1 LKEGFGAA
9 EADAAARALR
19 EARVEAERMVL
30 ATRAALAADGEL
42 LDAAER
48 ASIHALL
55 AETEAAALSSDHHAI
70 DDAVK
75 ALADGTE
82 AFAGARM
89 NRSIRD
95 ALAGRSI
102 EDV

>member
-1 LKEGFGAA
+1 
-9 EADAAARALR
+9 
-19 EARVEAERMVL
+19 MVL

-55 AETEAAALSSDHHAI
+55 AETEAAARSSDHHAI